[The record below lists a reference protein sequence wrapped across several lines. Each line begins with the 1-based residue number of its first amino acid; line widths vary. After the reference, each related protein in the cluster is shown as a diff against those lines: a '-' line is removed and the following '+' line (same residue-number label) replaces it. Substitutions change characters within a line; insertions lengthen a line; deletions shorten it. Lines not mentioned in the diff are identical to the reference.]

1 MKVFVAHIM
10 CIGKSS
16 NRMHMCMG
24 DAKNLIRHPY
34 RCACTDDSLCIA
46 FLRILV
52 SYVQAEII
60 NLSRSVTITGDDI
73 VGGVGLHTIG
83 FHTKHHMMLY
93 TRVEKCGQLGRAG
106 KYCQH
111 FHHCEDCPMC
121 TLIGNAIERGEQRGI
136 IVHGTHNSLV
146 KQNVLYDLKGSYVY
160 IEDGNEMNNR
170 IEQNVAICPVRFQ
183 CKQGGTD
190 NELADNAHQSGIW
203 ALSVSNDFI
212 ENRNVNHM
220 EGFFTQT
227 TAFGRG
233 RGRASNRVCPMNA
246 PLGIFRGNVQHSNAR
261 FGFYLDSNW
270 PRKINRSVASN
281 GYLPRDSFG
290 NTDFSS
296 CEALTSDGR
305 DNGASSAIEDNLDFC
320 NVFSGQY
327 AAGDVQYLRWHNING
342 MLGLYWYDSSRLICT
357 CVCVSL
363 ALEKRLLFYG
373 ERRCV
378 LTHEGASVRFA
389 RIPLPVLRIYI
400 YIYIYVFRLSICPM
414 MRTGNKPRS
423 SPTRRTRH
431 M

>member
-1 MKVFVAHIM
+1 
-10 CIGKSS
+10 
-16 NRMHMCMG
+16 MHMCMG